1 MKEKNQHEL
10 KKGQDQ
16 DQGFTGMPNDKPYP
30 DFEPKKSEEK
40 QVEQFEDTAENG
52 KENHTDKK

>member
-10 KKGQDQ
+10 TNGQDQ
-16 DQGFTGMPNDKPYP
+16 DKGFTGMPNDKPYP